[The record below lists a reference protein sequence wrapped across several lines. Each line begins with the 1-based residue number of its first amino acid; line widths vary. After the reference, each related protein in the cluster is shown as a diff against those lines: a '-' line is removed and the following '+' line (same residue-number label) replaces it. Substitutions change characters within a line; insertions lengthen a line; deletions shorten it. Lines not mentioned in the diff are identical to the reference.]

1 MKMAG
6 RRILCM
12 ALLWAMLLAWG
23 QWAGAEMPFV
33 RLEDPDE
40 NDRYYSISLRLF
52 EEIEPVLR
60 AAAEKMLEAQTQR
73 LVWYYSDEEGNPE
86 LSVWN
91 EVHGKKESLSEEE
104 YPEYFA
110 LARATEDTVQIYP
123 IYLSGEGVVMT
134 LIIPDYSL
142 NPENLFKSDTVGYYY
157 VPQEYSWQTPIE
169 DVLKE
174 CMPEEWD
181 LRGVFED
188 ECQFVWLSD
197 NFIYYYWRG

>member
-73 LVWYYSDEEGNPE
+73 LVWYYSDEDGNPE

-134 LIIPDYSL
+134 LITPDYSL
-142 NPENLFKSDTVGYYY
+142 NPENFFKSDTVGYYY

-181 LRGVFED
+181 RRGVFED

>member
-1 MKMAG
+1 
-6 RRILCM
+6 M

-73 LVWYYSDEEGNPE
+73 LVWYYSDEDGNPE

-104 YPEYFA
+104 YPEYLRMNA
-110 LARATEDTVQIYP
+110 S
-123 IYLSGEGVVMT
+123 LSGYRTTSSTTIGAGKQPLPAPPHTSGGAFLMPPCFRRQKNGHLRDLTKMT
-134 LIIPDYSL
+134 SA
-142 NPENLFKSDTVGYYY
+142 E
-157 VPQEYSWQTPIE
+157 SW
-169 DVLKE
+169 
-174 CMPEEWD
+174 
-181 LRGVFED
+181 G
-188 ECQFVWLSD
+188 
-197 NFIYYYWRG
+197 

>member
-1 MKMAG
+1 
-6 RRILCM
+6 M

-23 QWAGAEMPFV
+23 QRAGAEMPFV

-40 NDRYYSISLRLF
+40 NDRYYSVSLRLF

-73 LVWYYSDEEGNPE
+73 LVWYYSDEDGNPE

-123 IYLSGEGVVMT
+123 MHINGEGVVMT

-181 LRGVFED
+181 LRGVLED

>member
-73 LVWYYSDEEGNPE
+73 LVWYYSDEDGNPE

-91 EVHGKKESLSEEE
+91 KVHGKKESLSEEE

-142 NPENLFKSDTVGYYY
+142 NPENLFKSDTAGYYY

-181 LRGVFED
+181 LRGVLED

-197 NFIYYYWRG
+197 NFIYYHWHG

>member
-1 MKMAG
+1 
-6 RRILCM
+6 
-12 ALLWAMLLAWG
+12 MLLAWG
-23 QWAGAEMPFV
+23 QRAGAEMPFV

-40 NDRYYSISLRLF
+40 NDRYYSVSLRLF

-73 LVWYYSDEEGNPE
+73 LVWYYSDEDGNPE

-142 NPENLFKSDTVGYYY
+142 NPENFFKSDTVGYYY